1 MVQKRSKKGKTFY
14 GCENYPNCNF
24 VSWDM
29 PIEEKCPK
37 CGAYMVLKRGKGT
50 SVYKKCSN
58 AECETNQRK
67 KKDAADGEE

>member
-1 MVQKRSKKGKTFY
+1 MASIRCKAC
-14 GCENYPNCNF
+14 GCTYDYNKEG
-24 VSWDM
+24 M
-29 PIEEKCPK
+29 CPK